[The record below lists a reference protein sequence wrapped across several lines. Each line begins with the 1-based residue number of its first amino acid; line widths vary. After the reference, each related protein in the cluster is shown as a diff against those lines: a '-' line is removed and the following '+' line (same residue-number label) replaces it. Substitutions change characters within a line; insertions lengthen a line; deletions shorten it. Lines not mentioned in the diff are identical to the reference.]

1 MSSVVEI
8 VLFRLKAGSDT
19 TEFLQAAQATF
30 DLISSYEGYIN
41 RELSVS
47 DDGQWIDV
55 VHWADMPTA
64 LRAADQLM
72 SAATGQAFVGFID
85 PDTMAMHHVQPQ
97 LIGSGVRT

>member
-19 TEFLQAAQATF
+19 TAFLQAAQATF
-30 DLISSYEGYIN
+30 DLLTSYQGYID

-47 DDGQWIDV
+47 DDGLWADV
-55 VHWADMPTA
+55 VHWVDMATA

-72 SAATGQAFVGFID
+72 THPVGQAFGEFID
-85 PDTMAMHHVQPQ
+85 PETMAMHHVQPR
-97 LIGSGVRT
+97 LNGSGVRS